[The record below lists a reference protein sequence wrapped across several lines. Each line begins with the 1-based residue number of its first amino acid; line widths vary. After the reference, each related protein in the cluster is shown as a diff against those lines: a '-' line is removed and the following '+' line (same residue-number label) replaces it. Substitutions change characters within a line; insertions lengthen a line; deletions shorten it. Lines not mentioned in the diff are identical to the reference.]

1 MNRLIKLLLA
11 LSLLLTFVGCTP
23 KDETVSS
30 VVPTVDT
37 QVDEEFSQFLD
48 DYVIEVVSQD
58 YLSTHVYFENPSAY
72 GIEFTS
78 DEVNIGEVEY
88 TQEDKEFI
96 EKTKEELLSFDYELL
111 SSANQDNY
119 DQLLYDLDL
128 QLAYMDDDME
138 YLGSLFGPM
147 SGFYSSIVT
156 TLVDFVIRD
165 ENDLNNYIAL
175 INSLPDY
182 LDKVIAYTDKQAKS
196 GTLMIN
202 FDSVL
207 EYCQNIVDDS
217 NGTIYELLINKVDGL
232 DIDDSSKE
240 NYRLQIED
248 AYQNSFIAMYQGI
261 ITYLNDLKSH
271 NINNELGLANLPNGK
286 AYYELLV
293 KDKAGKDIS
302 VEELE
307 KMMQDLL
314 VDNLTVMMTIMQN
327 NPDSYENFDLNMHT
341 SFNSYEEILAF
352 LEDNIETN
360 FPSVG
365 DLNYEVAG
373 INPLI
378 ANSGTAAYF
387 NIPAIDQSTPKQI
400 RVNTLDSS
408 LDISSLSNY
417 VTLAHEGLPGH
428 MYQYAYNYQNRDGLF
443 AKVNSNLA
451 FTEGYAVYASYEAL
465 DYLNDIDSNHLA
477 LYKANEMIIYA
488 ILVLSDIGINYYGYD
503 LEEFKEFITQAGLQ
517 LTDEGYEV
525 QYEQLRDDPGAF
537 IPYYAGYK
545 QIVDLKEEA
554 QKALGN
560 KFDEAA
566 FNQALLDSGNVPF
579 MVVEKHVDNYISNN
593 E

>member
-11 LSLLLTFVGCTP
+11 LSLILSFVGCTP
-23 KDETVSS
+23 TKEIVTTTT
-30 VVPTVDT
+30 PTINA
-37 QVDEEFSQFLD
+37 QIDEEFTKFLD

-58 YLSTHVYFENPSAY
+58 YLSTHVYFENPSNY

-78 DEVNIGEVEY
+78 DEVNLGEVEY
-88 TQEDKEFI
+88 TQEDKQLI
-96 EKTKEELLSFDYELL
+96 EDTKEKLLSFDRDLL
-111 SSANQDNY
+111 SAINQDNY

-128 QLAYMDDDME
+128 QLSYMADDMA

-182 LDKVIAYTDKQAKS
+182 LDKVIAYTDKQAAN

-207 EYCQNIVDDS
+207 EYCQNIVDDD
-217 NGTIYELLINKVDGL
+217 GTIYESLMAKVDSL
-232 DIDDSSKE
+232 DIDESSKE
-240 NYRLQIED
+240 NYRLQLDE
-248 AYQNSFIAMYQGI
+248 AYHNSFIAMYEGI
-261 ITYLNDLKSH
+261 ISYLNDLEKNSS
-271 NINNELGLANLPNGK
+271 NNELGLAHLPNGK

-307 KMMQDLL
+307 ELMQDLL
-314 VDNLTVMMTIMQN
+314 VDNLTVMMTIIQN
-327 NPDSYENFDLNMHT
+327 NPESYESFDLNMQT
-341 SFNSYEEILAF
+341 SFSSYDEILNF
-352 LEDNIETN
+352 LENNVTKN

-365 DLNYEVAG
+365 NLTYEVAG

-378 ANSGTAAYF
+378 ASSGTAAYF
-387 NIPAIDQSTPKQI
+387 NIPAIDQTTPKQI

-408 LDISSLSNY
+408 LDISGLSTY
-417 VTLAHEGLPGH
+417 ITLAHEGLPGH
-428 MYQYAYNYQNRDGLF
+428 MYQYAYNYQNRDSLF

-465 DYLNDIDSNHLA
+465 DYLSEIDPNHLA

-488 ILVLSDIGINYYGYD
+488 ILVLSDIGINYHGYD

-517 LTDEGYEV
+517 LTEEGYQA

-545 QIVDLKEEA
+545 QIMDLKEEA
-554 QKALGN
+554 QETLGN
-560 KFDEAA
+560 KFDEVS

-579 MVVEKHVDNYISNN
+579 IVVESHVENYISNN

>member
-11 LSLLLTFVGCTP
+11 LSLILSFVGCTP
-23 KDETVSS
+23 TKEAVTTTT
-30 VVPTVDT
+30 PTINA
-37 QVDEEFSQFLD
+37 QIDEEFTKFLD

-58 YLSTHVYFENPSAY
+58 YLSTHVYFENSSNY

-78 DEVNIGEVEY
+78 DEVNLGEVEY
-88 TQEDKEFI
+88 TQEDKQLI
-96 EKTKEELLSFDYELL
+96 EDTKEKLLSFDRDLL
-111 SSANQDNY
+111 SAINQDNY

-128 QLAYMDDDME
+128 QLAYMADDMA

-147 SGFYSSIVT
+147 SGFHSSIVT

-182 LDKVIAYTDKQAKS
+182 LDKVIAYTNKQAEN

-207 EYCQNIVDDS
+207 EYCQNIVDDD
-217 NGTIYELLINKVDGL
+217 GTIYESLMAKVDSL
-232 DIDDSSKE
+232 DIDESSKE
-240 NYRLQIED
+240 NYRLQLDE
-248 AYQNSFIAMYQGI
+248 AYHNSFIAMYEGI
-261 ITYLNDLKSH
+261 ITYLNDLEKNSS
-271 NINNELGLANLPNGK
+271 NNELGLAHLPNGK

-307 KMMQDLL
+307 ELMQDLL
-314 VDNLTVMMTIMQN
+314 VDNLTVMMTIIQN
-327 NPDSYENFDLNMHT
+327 NPESYESFDLNMQT
-341 SFNSYEEILAF
+341 TFSSYEEILNF
-352 LEDNIETN
+352 LENNVTKN

-365 DLNYEVAG
+365 NLTYEVAG

-378 ANSGTAAYF
+378 ASSGTAAYF
-387 NIPAIDQSTPKQI
+387 NIPAIDQTTPKQI

-408 LDISSLSNY
+408 LDISGLSTY
-417 VTLAHEGLPGH
+417 ITLAHEGLPGH
-428 MYQYAYNYQNRDGLF
+428 MYQYAYNYQNRDSLF

-465 DYLNDIDSNHLA
+465 DYLSEIDPNHLA

-488 ILVLSDIGINYYGYD
+488 ILVLSDIGINYHGYD

-517 LTDEGYEV
+517 LTEEGYQA

-545 QIVDLKEEA
+545 QIMDLKEEA
-554 QKALGN
+554 QETLGN
-560 KFDEAA
+560 KFDEVS

-579 MVVEKHVDNYISNN
+579 IVVESHVENYISNN

>member
-11 LSLLLTFVGCTP
+11 LSLILSFVGCTP
-23 KDETVSS
+23 TKETVITTT
-30 VVPTVDT
+30 PTINA
-37 QVDEEFSQFLD
+37 QIDEEFTKFLD

-58 YLSTHVYFENPSAY
+58 YLSTHVYFENPSNY

-78 DEVNIGEVEY
+78 DEVNLGEVVY
-88 TQEDKEFI
+88 TQEDKQLI
-96 EKTKEELLSFDYELL
+96 EDTKEKLLSFDRDLL
-111 SSANQDNY
+111 SAINQDNY

-128 QLAYMDDDME
+128 QLAYMADDMA

-165 ENDLNNYIAL
+165 EADLNNYIAL

-182 LDKVIAYTDKQAKS
+182 LDKVIAYTDKQAEN

-202 FDSVL
+202 FDSVM
-207 EYCQNIVDDS
+207 EYCQNIVDDD
-217 NGTIYELLINKVDGL
+217 GTIYESLMAKVDSL
-232 DIDDSSKE
+232 DIDESSKE
-240 NYRLQIED
+240 NYRLQLDD
-248 AYQNSFIAMYQGI
+248 AYHNSFIAMYEGI
-261 ITYLNDLKSH
+261 ITYLNDLEKNSS
-271 NINNELGLANLPNGK
+271 NNELGLAHLPNGK

-307 KMMQDLL
+307 ELMQDLL
-314 VDNLTVMMTIMQN
+314 VDNLTVMMTIIQN
-327 NPDSYENFDLNMHT
+327 NPESYESFDLNMQT
-341 SFNSYEEILAF
+341 SFSSYDEILNF
-352 LEDNIETN
+352 LENNVIKN

-365 DLNYEVAG
+365 NLTYEVAG

-378 ANSGTAAYF
+378 ASSGTAAYF
-387 NIPAIDQSTPKQI
+387 NIPAIDQTTPKQI

-408 LDISSLSNY
+408 LDISGLSTY
-417 VTLAHEGLPGH
+417 ITLAHEGLPGH
-428 MYQYAYNYQNRDGLF
+428 MYQYAYNYQNRDSLF

-465 DYLNDIDSNHLA
+465 DYLSEIDPNHLA

-488 ILVLSDIGINYYGYD
+488 ILVLSDIGINYHGYD

-517 LTDEGYEV
+517 LTEEGYQA

-545 QIVDLKEEA
+545 QIMDLKEEA
-554 QKALGN
+554 QETLGN
-560 KFDEAA
+560 KFDEVS

-579 MVVEKHVDNYISNN
+579 IVVERHVENYISNN

>member
-11 LSLLLTFVGCTP
+11 LSLILSFVGCTP
-23 KDETVSS
+23 SKETVTTTT
-30 VVPTVDT
+30 PTINA
-37 QVDEEFSQFLD
+37 QIDEEFTKFLD

-58 YLSTHVYFENPSAY
+58 YLSTHVYFENPSNY

-78 DEVNIGEVEY
+78 DEVNLGEVEY
-88 TQEDKEFI
+88 TQEDKQLI
-96 EKTKEELLSFDYELL
+96 EDTKEKLLSFDRDLL
-111 SSANQDNY
+111 SAINQDNY

-128 QLAYMDDDME
+128 QLAYMADDMA

-147 SGFYSSIVT
+147 SGFHSSIVT

-182 LDKVIAYTDKQAKS
+182 LDKVIAYTDKQAAN

-207 EYCQNIVDDS
+207 EYCQNIVDDD
-217 NGTIYELLINKVDGL
+217 GTIYESLMAKVDSL
-232 DIDDSSKE
+232 DIDESSKE
-240 NYRLQIED
+240 NYRLQLDE
-248 AYQNSFIAMYQGI
+248 AYHNSFIAMYEGI
-261 ITYLNDLKSH
+261 ITYLNDLEKNSS
-271 NINNELGLANLPNGK
+271 NNELGLAHLPNGK

-307 KMMQDLL
+307 ELMQDLL
-314 VDNLTVMMTIMQN
+314 VDNLTVMMTIIQN
-327 NPDSYENFDLNMHT
+327 NPESYESFDLNMQT
-341 SFNSYEEILAF
+341 SFSSYDEILNF
-352 LEDNIETN
+352 LENNVIKN

-365 DLNYEVAG
+365 NLTYEVAG

-378 ANSGTAAYF
+378 ASSGTAAYF
-387 NIPAIDQSTPKQI
+387 NIPAIDQTTPKQI

-408 LDISSLSNY
+408 LDISGLSTY
-417 VTLAHEGLPGH
+417 ITLAHEGLPGH
-428 MYQYAYNYQNRDGLF
+428 MYQYAYNYQNRDSLF

-465 DYLNDIDSNHLA
+465 DYLSEIDPNHLA

-488 ILVLSDIGINYYGYD
+488 ILVLSDIGINYHGYD

-517 LTDEGYEV
+517 LTEEGYQA

-545 QIVDLKEEA
+545 QIMDLKEEA
-554 QKALGN
+554 QETLGN
-560 KFDEAA
+560 KFDEVS

-579 MVVEKHVDNYISNN
+579 IVVESHVENYISNN

>member
-11 LSLLLTFVGCTP
+11 LSLILSFVGCTP
-23 KDETVSS
+23 TKETVTTTT
-30 VVPTVDT
+30 PTINA
-37 QVDEEFSQFLD
+37 QIDEEFTKFLD

-58 YLSTHVYFENPSAY
+58 YLSTHVYFENPSNY

-78 DEVNIGEVEY
+78 DEVNLGEVEY
-88 TQEDKEFI
+88 TQEDKQLI
-96 EKTKEELLSFDYELL
+96 EDTKEKLLSFDRDLL
-111 SSANQDNY
+111 SAINQDNY

-128 QLAYMDDDME
+128 QLAYMADDMA

-165 ENDLNNYIAL
+165 EADLNNYIAL

-182 LDKVIAYTDKQAKS
+182 LDKVIAYTDKQAAN

-207 EYCQNIVDDS
+207 EYCQNIVDDD
-217 NGTIYELLINKVDGL
+217 GTIYESLMAKVDSL
-232 DIDDSSKE
+232 DIDESSKE
-240 NYRLQIED
+240 NYRLQLDE
-248 AYQNSFIAMYQGI
+248 AYHNSFIAMYEGI
-261 ITYLNDLKSH
+261 ISYLNDLEKNSS
-271 NINNELGLANLPNGK
+271 NNELGLAHLPNGK

-302 VEELE
+302 VEDLE
-307 KMMQDLL
+307 VLMQDLL
-314 VDNLTVMMTIMQN
+314 VDNLTVMMTIIQN
-327 NPDSYENFDLNMHT
+327 NPESYESFDLNMQT
-341 SFNSYEEILAF
+341 SFSSYDEILNF
-352 LEDNIETN
+352 LENNVIKN

-365 DLNYEVAG
+365 NLTYEVAG

-378 ANSGTAAYF
+378 ASSGTAAYF
-387 NIPAIDQSTPKQI
+387 NIPAIDQTTPKQI

-408 LDISSLSNY
+408 LDISGLSTY
-417 VTLAHEGLPGH
+417 ITLAHEGLPGH
-428 MYQYAYNYQNRDGLF
+428 MYQYAYNYQNRDSLF

-465 DYLNDIDSNHLA
+465 DYLSEIDPNHLA

-488 ILVLSDIGINYYGYD
+488 ILVLSDIGINYHGYD

-517 LTDEGYEV
+517 LTEEGYQA

-545 QIVDLKEEA
+545 QIMDLKEEA
-554 QKALGN
+554 QETLGN
-560 KFDEAA
+560 KFDEVS

-579 MVVEKHVDNYISNN
+579 IVVESHVENYISNN

>member
-11 LSLLLTFVGCTP
+11 LSLILSFVGCTP
-23 KDETVSS
+23 TKEIVTTTT
-30 VVPTVDT
+30 PTINA
-37 QVDEEFSQFLD
+37 QIDEEFTKFLD

-58 YLSTHVYFENPSAY
+58 YLSTHVYFENPSNY

-78 DEVNIGEVEY
+78 DEVNLGEVEY
-88 TQEDKEFI
+88 TQEDKQFI
-96 EKTKEELLSFDYELL
+96 EDTKEKLLSFDRDLL
-111 SSANQDNY
+111 SAINQDNY

-128 QLAYMDDDME
+128 QLAYMADDMA

-182 LDKVIAYTDKQAKS
+182 LDKVIAYTNKQAEN

-207 EYCQNIVDDS
+207 EYCQNIVDDD
-217 NGTIYELLINKVDGL
+217 GTIYESLMAKVDSL
-232 DIDDSSKE
+232 DIDESSKE
-240 NYRLQIED
+240 NYRLQLDD
-248 AYQNSFIAMYQGI
+248 AYHNSFIAMYEGI
-261 ITYLNDLKSH
+261 ITYLNDLEKNSS
-271 NINNELGLANLPNGK
+271 NNELGLAHLPNGK

-307 KMMQDLL
+307 ELMQDLL
-314 VDNLTVMMTIMQN
+314 VDNLTVMMTIIQN
-327 NPDSYENFDLNMHT
+327 NPESYESFDLNMQT
-341 SFNSYEEILAF
+341 SFSSYDEILNF
-352 LEDNIETN
+352 LENNVIKN

-365 DLNYEVAG
+365 NLTYEVAG

-378 ANSGTAAYF
+378 ASSGTAAYF
-387 NIPAIDQSTPKQI
+387 NIPAIDQTTPKQI

-408 LDISSLSNY
+408 LDISGLSTY
-417 VTLAHEGLPGH
+417 ITLAHEGLPGH
-428 MYQYAYNYQNRDGLF
+428 MYQYAYNYQNRDSLF

-465 DYLNDIDSNHLA
+465 DYLSEIDPNHLA

-488 ILVLSDIGINYYGYD
+488 ILVLSDIGINYHGYD

-517 LTDEGYEV
+517 LTEEGYQA

-545 QIVDLKEEA
+545 QIMDLKEEA
-554 QKALGN
+554 QETLGN
-560 KFDEAA
+560 KFDEVS

-579 MVVEKHVDNYISNN
+579 IVVESHVENYISNN

>member
-11 LSLLLTFVGCTP
+11 LSLILSFVGCTP
-23 KDETVSS
+23 TKEAVTTTT
-30 VVPTVDT
+30 PTINA
-37 QVDEEFSQFLD
+37 QIDEEFTKFLD

-58 YLSTHVYFENPSAY
+58 YLSTHVYFENSSNY

-78 DEVNIGEVEY
+78 DEVNLGEVEY
-88 TQEDKEFI
+88 TQEDKQLI
-96 EKTKEELLSFDYELL
+96 EDTKEKLLSFDRDLL
-111 SSANQDNY
+111 SAINQDNY

-128 QLAYMDDDME
+128 QLAYMADDMA

-182 LDKVIAYTDKQAKS
+182 LDKVIAYTNKQAEN

-207 EYCQNIVDDS
+207 EYCQNIVDDD
-217 NGTIYELLINKVDGL
+217 GTIYESLMAKVDSL
-232 DIDDSSKE
+232 DIDESSKE
-240 NYRLQIED
+240 NYRLQLDE
-248 AYQNSFIAMYQGI
+248 AYHNSFIAMYEGI
-261 ITYLNDLKSH
+261 ITYLNDLEKNSS
-271 NINNELGLANLPNGK
+271 NNELGLAHLPNGK

-307 KMMQDLL
+307 ELMQDLL
-314 VDNLTVMMTIMQN
+314 VDNLTVMMTIIQN
-327 NPDSYENFDLNMHT
+327 NPESYESFDLNMQT
-341 SFNSYEEILAF
+341 TFSSYEEILNF
-352 LEDNIETN
+352 LENNVTKN

-365 DLNYEVAG
+365 NLTYEVAG

-378 ANSGTAAYF
+378 ASSGTAAYF
-387 NIPAIDQSTPKQI
+387 NIPAIDQTTPKQI

-408 LDISSLSNY
+408 LDISGLSTY
-417 VTLAHEGLPGH
+417 ITLAHEGLPGH
-428 MYQYAYNYQNRDGLF
+428 MYQYAYNYQNRDSLF

-465 DYLNDIDSNHLA
+465 DYLSEIDPNHLA

-488 ILVLSDIGINYYGYD
+488 ILVLSDIGINYHGYD

-517 LTDEGYEV
+517 LTEEGYQA

-545 QIVDLKEEA
+545 QIMDLKEEA
-554 QKALGN
+554 QETLGN
-560 KFDEAA
+560 KFDEVS

-579 MVVEKHVDNYISNN
+579 IVVESHVENYISNN

>member
-11 LSLLLTFVGCTP
+11 LSLILSFVGCTP
-23 KDETVSS
+23 TKEIVTTTT
-30 VVPTVDT
+30 PTINA
-37 QVDEEFSQFLD
+37 QIDEEFTKFLD

-58 YLSTHVYFENPSAY
+58 YLSTHVYFENPSNY

-78 DEVNIGEVEY
+78 DEVNLGEVEY
-88 TQEDKEFI
+88 TQEDKQLI
-96 EKTKEELLSFDYELL
+96 EDTKEKLLSFDRDLL
-111 SSANQDNY
+111 SAINQDNY

-128 QLAYMDDDME
+128 QLAYMADDMA

-182 LDKVIAYTDKQAKS
+182 LDKVIAYTDKQAAN

-207 EYCQNIVDDS
+207 EYCQNIVDDD
-217 NGTIYELLINKVDGL
+217 GTIYESLMAKVDSL
-232 DIDDSSKE
+232 DIDESSKE
-240 NYRLQIED
+240 NYRLQLDE
-248 AYQNSFIAMYQGI
+248 AYHNSFIAMYEGI
-261 ITYLNDLKSH
+261 ISYLNDLEKNSS
-271 NINNELGLANLPNGK
+271 NNELGLAHLPNGK

-307 KMMQDLL
+307 ELMQDLL
-314 VDNLTVMMTIMQN
+314 VDNLTVMMTIIQN
-327 NPDSYENFDLNMHT
+327 NPESYESFDLNMQT
-341 SFNSYEEILAF
+341 SFSSYDEILNF
-352 LEDNIETN
+352 LENNVTKN

-365 DLNYEVAG
+365 NLTYEVAG

-378 ANSGTAAYF
+378 ASSGTAAYF
-387 NIPAIDQSTPKQI
+387 NIPAIDQTTPKQI

-408 LDISSLSNY
+408 LDISGLSTY
-417 VTLAHEGLPGH
+417 ITLAHEGLPGH
-428 MYQYAYNYQNRDGLF
+428 MYQYAYNYQNRDSLF

-465 DYLNDIDSNHLA
+465 DYLSEIDPNHLA

-488 ILVLSDIGINYYGYD
+488 ILVLSDIGINYHGYD

-517 LTDEGYEV
+517 LTEEGYQA

-545 QIVDLKEEA
+545 QIMDLKEEA
-554 QKALGN
+554 QETLGN
-560 KFDEAA
+560 KFDEVS

-579 MVVEKHVDNYISNN
+579 IVVESHVENYISNN

>member
-11 LSLLLTFVGCTP
+11 LSLILSFVGCTP
-23 KDETVSS
+23 TKEIVTTTT
-30 VVPTVDT
+30 PTINA
-37 QVDEEFSQFLD
+37 QIDEEFTKFLD

-58 YLSTHVYFENPSAY
+58 YLSTHVYFENPSNY

-78 DEVNIGEVEY
+78 DEVNLGEVEY
-88 TQEDKEFI
+88 TQEDKQLI
-96 EKTKEELLSFDYELL
+96 EDTKEKLLSFDRDLL
-111 SSANQDNY
+111 SAINQDNY

-128 QLAYMDDDME
+128 QLAYMADDMA

-182 LDKVIAYTDKQAKS
+182 LDKVIAYTDKQAAN

-207 EYCQNIVDDS
+207 EYCQNIVDDD
-217 NGTIYELLINKVDGL
+217 GTIYESLMAKVDSL
-232 DIDDSSKE
+232 DIDESSKE
-240 NYRLQIED
+240 NYRLQLDE
-248 AYQNSFIAMYQGI
+248 AYHNSFIAMYEGI
-261 ITYLNDLKSH
+261 ISYLNDLEKNSS
-271 NINNELGLANLPNGK
+271 NNELGLAHLPNGK

-302 VEELE
+302 VKELEEL
-307 KMMQDLL
+307 MQDLL
-314 VDNLTVMMTIMQN
+314 VDNLTVMMTIIQN
-327 NPDSYENFDLNMHT
+327 NPESYESFDLNMQT
-341 SFNSYEEILAF
+341 SFSSYDEILNF
-352 LEDNIETN
+352 LENNVTKN

-365 DLNYEVAG
+365 NLTYEVAG

-378 ANSGTAAYF
+378 ASSGTAAYF
-387 NIPAIDQSTPKQI
+387 NIPAIDQTTPKQI

-408 LDISSLSNY
+408 LDISGLSTY
-417 VTLAHEGLPGH
+417 ITLAHEGLPGH
-428 MYQYAYNYQNRDGLF
+428 MYQYAYNYQNRDSLF

-465 DYLNDIDSNHLA
+465 DYLSEIDPNHLA

-488 ILVLSDIGINYYGYD
+488 ILVLSDIGINYHGYD

-517 LTDEGYEV
+517 LTEEGYQA

-545 QIVDLKEEA
+545 QIMDLKEEA
-554 QKALGN
+554 QETLGN
-560 KFDEAA
+560 KFDEVS

-579 MVVEKHVDNYISNN
+579 IVVESHVENYISNN

>member
-11 LSLLLTFVGCTP
+11 LSLILSFVGCTP
-23 KDETVSS
+23 TKEIVTTTT
-30 VVPTVDT
+30 PTINA
-37 QVDEEFSQFLD
+37 QIDEEFTKFLD

-58 YLSTHVYFENPSAY
+58 YLSTHVYFENPSNY

-78 DEVNIGEVEY
+78 DEVNLGEVEY
-88 TQEDKEFI
+88 TQEDKQLI
-96 EKTKEELLSFDYELL
+96 EDTKEKLLSFDRDLL
-111 SSANQDNY
+111 SAINQDNY

-128 QLAYMDDDME
+128 QLAYMADDMA

-182 LDKVIAYTDKQAKS
+182 LDKVIAYTDKQAEN

-207 EYCQNIVDDS
+207 EYCQNIVDDD
-217 NGTIYELLINKVDGL
+217 GTIYESLMAKVDSL
-232 DIDDSSKE
+232 DIDESSKE
-240 NYRLQIED
+240 NYRLQLDE
-248 AYQNSFIAMYQGI
+248 AYHNSFIAMYEGI
-261 ITYLNDLKSH
+261 ITYLNDLEKNSS
-271 NINNELGLANLPNGK
+271 NNELGLAHLPNGK

-293 KDKAGKDIS
+293 KDKAGKNIS
-302 VEELE
+302 VEDLE
-307 KMMQDLL
+307 VLMQDLL
-314 VDNLTVMMTIMQN
+314 VDNLTVMMTIIQN
-327 NPDSYENFDLNMHT
+327 NPESYESFDLNMQT
-341 SFNSYEEILAF
+341 TFSSYEEILNF
-352 LEDNIETN
+352 LENNVTKN

-365 DLNYEVAG
+365 NLTYEVAG

-378 ANSGTAAYF
+378 ASSGTAAYF
-387 NIPAIDQSTPKQI
+387 NIPAIDQTTPKQI

-408 LDISSLSNY
+408 LDISGLSTY
-417 VTLAHEGLPGH
+417 ITLAHEGLPGH
-428 MYQYAYNYQNRDGLF
+428 MYQYAYNYQNRDSLF

-465 DYLNDIDSNHLA
+465 DYLSEIDPNHLA

-488 ILVLSDIGINYYGYD
+488 ILVLSDIGINYRGYD

-517 LTDEGYEV
+517 LTEEGYQA

-545 QIVDLKEEA
+545 QIMDLKEEA
-554 QKALGN
+554 QETLGN
-560 KFDEAA
+560 KFDEVS

-579 MVVEKHVDNYISNN
+579 IVVESHVENYISNN

>member
-11 LSLLLTFVGCTP
+11 LSLILSFVGCTP
-23 KDETVSS
+23 TKEIVTTTT
-30 VVPTVDT
+30 PTINA
-37 QVDEEFSQFLD
+37 QIDEEFTKFLD

-58 YLSTHVYFENPSAY
+58 YLSTHVYFENPSNY

-78 DEVNIGEVEY
+78 DEVNLGEVEY
-88 TQEDKEFI
+88 TQEDKQLI
-96 EKTKEELLSFDYELL
+96 EDTKEKLLSFDRDLL
-111 SSANQDNY
+111 SAINQDNY

-128 QLAYMDDDME
+128 QLAYMADDMA

-182 LDKVIAYTDKQAKS
+182 LDKVIAYTDKQAAN

-207 EYCQNIVDDS
+207 EYCQNIVDDD
-217 NGTIYELLINKVDGL
+217 GTIYESLMAKVDSL
-232 DIDDSSKE
+232 DIDESSKE
-240 NYRLQIED
+240 NYRLQLDE
-248 AYQNSFIAMYQGI
+248 AYHNSFIAMYEGI
-261 ITYLNDLKSH
+261 ISYLNDLEKNSS
-271 NINNELGLANLPNGK
+271 NNELGLAHLPNGK

-307 KMMQDLL
+307 ELMQDLL
-314 VDNLTVMMTIMQN
+314 VDNLTVMMTIIQN
-327 NPDSYENFDLNMHT
+327 NPESYESFDLNMQT
-341 SFNSYEEILAF
+341 SFSSYDEILNF
-352 LEDNIETN
+352 LENNVIKN

-365 DLNYEVAG
+365 NLTYEVAG

-378 ANSGTAAYF
+378 ASSGTAAYF
-387 NIPAIDQSTPKQI
+387 NIPAIDQTTPKQI

-408 LDISSLSNY
+408 LDISGLSTY
-417 VTLAHEGLPGH
+417 ITLAHEGLPGH
-428 MYQYAYNYQNRDGLF
+428 MYQYAYNYQNRDSLF

-465 DYLNDIDSNHLA
+465 DYLSEIDPNHLA

-488 ILVLSDIGINYYGYD
+488 ILVLSDIGINYHGYD

-517 LTDEGYEV
+517 LTEEGYQA

-545 QIVDLKEEA
+545 QIMDLKEEA
-554 QKALGN
+554 QETLGN
-560 KFDEAA
+560 KFDEVS

-579 MVVEKHVDNYISNN
+579 IVVESHVENYISNN